1 MHYVEYLTK
10 LIWKHKLDTLSILSS
25 DDLET
30 LVRRASIPLPPRP
43 YGTMDLIYR
52 DQLLKV
58 LICVLYFIFLCF
70 LVCSPQATLHWIFS
84 GAHYQTQ
91 GWSHQYIWSDGCT
104 AGAKTQGNCSTYQG
118 GQYYRW
124 RIQDF
129 MCQGVSILRFLN
141 FSAHTCRVRM
151 YQLCYCQGHQQEQVK
166 QIQLD

>member
-1 MHYVEYLTK
+1 MHYIEYLTK
-10 LIWKHKLDTLSILSS
+10 LIRKHTVDTLSILSS

-43 YGTMDLIYR
+43 YGTLDLIYR

-58 LICVLYFIFLCF
+58 LIQFCVLYFISLCF

-84 GAHYQTQ
+84 GTHYQTQ

-104 AGAKTQGNCSTYQG
+104 AGAKTQGNGSTYQG

-124 RIQDF
+124 WIQDF
-129 MCQGVSILRFLN
+129 MCQGVSILHFMN
-141 FSAHTCRVRM
+141 FSAYICTTQMC
-151 YQLCYCQGHQQEQVK
+151 QLRSC
-166 QIQLD
+166 